1 MSGFEYKSFAHSPL
15 ASRLEAGSQIGAGQA
30 KVLVLVC
37 AVVVVLQSVSLSF
50 VRGDDRAP
58 DFQAQ
63 SVQTTTSSPF
73 ALQSVSTPARCIA
86 MVMSSKSMAP

>member
-1 MSGFEYKSFAHSPL
+1 VEIHGRLEYKSFAHSPL
-15 ASRLEAGSQIGAGQA
+15 ASRLEAGAQIGAGQA

-63 SVQTTTSSPF
+63 SSADNDQ
-73 ALQSVSTPARCIA
+73 
-86 MVMSSKSMAP
+86 